1 MVNRNTQIRGGQ
13 MFDSTIDV
21 EKLNIN
27 NAPVDGYFL
36 AFDNAS
42 GKLEFRA
49 GIDAVTEIPTGAIN
63 DVNDTFTITN
73 TPADQSIAVYL
84 NGLYQE
90 EGSGK
95 DYQLSGTTIVFNTAP
110 NTGDL
115 LIASYTKNVSSG
127 SGNLFK
133 GAFEFIIDGGD
144 VEILTGVKG
153 EIEIPFDCTITS
165 VRLIAD
171 QVGSIVVDI
180 NKSTYA
186 TFPTVASITGGSEPT
201 ISSAIKSED
210 TTLTGWTLE
219 LSAGDIIQYEVD
231 SVTSIE
237 RCLVSLNLLKS

>member
-49 GIDAVTEIPTGAIN
+49 GIDAVTEIPSGLIN
-63 DVNDTFTITN
+63 DVNDTYTITN
-73 TPADQSIAVYL
+73 TPADGTISVYL

-95 DYQLSGTTIVFNTAP
+95 DYQLSGTTLVFNTAP

-115 LIASYTKNVSSG
+115 LIASYTKGGVSG

-133 GAFEFIIDGGD
+133 GSFEFIIDGGD
-144 VEILTGVKG
+144 LEITTGIKG
-153 EIEIPFDCTITS
+153 EIEIPFNCTIS
-165 VRLIAD
+165 AVRLVAD

-180 NKSTYA
+180 NKATYSA
-186 TFPTVASITGGSEPT
+186 FPTTASITASAIPT

-210 TTLTGWTLE
+210 LTLTGWDVTLLE
-219 LSAGDIIQYEVD
+219 GDILQFEVD
-231 SVTSIE
+231 SITTIE
-237 RCLVSLNLLKS
+237 RCLVSLTLLKS